1 MYYIFDNQLAFL
13 MSKFSLLFIVL
24 IFTCCEKPEHPIV
37 PGPCLTCPGKDT
49 LDPSLNWQV
58 SIHPDSASDFIESGM
73 VINDGKLI
81 YISEFYLPIRPI
93 VCRSINDGKELWRWI
108 DPDGRLSG
116 GGRNNTGI
124 VEDLWITSE
133 PHHVIIMNLHTGQL
147 YKKLDIGLE
156 NAGGGIRSRVVG
168 NCFYQTFTTYKNG
181 ADEYMVRINLDQ
193 LTTWDTV
200 FKAVK
205 EEKFEPF
212 LEPPS
217 LWINPQFDSCLVF
230 SLGFYNF
237 SNNKARERFIVFN
250 LKKDEVEWTIE
261 DYVDE
266 GQCSTNPIL
275 IHENKAYVQGQRSFH
290 CIDLLQKKEIWKRN
304 FYNNGYNLS
313 FSICNAIIAEG
324 MLITKS
330 EQEDIRA
337 LDLLTGQTIWENLNT
352 GGASP
357 YNMEYHNGRIY
368 FAGSSK
374 IWGIRASNGHTDW
387 VYNSP
392 NEKINSNAGFISGGI
407 VIDKENNSI
416 ISNDSYFMMSIKL
429 PK

>member
-1 MYYIFDNQLAFL
+1 
-13 MSKFSLLFIVL
+13 MSKFIILFIVL
-24 IFTCCEKPEHPIV
+24 GIFAGCELQEPPIP
-37 PGPCLTCPGKDT
+37 PGPCISCPGKDT
-49 LDPSLNWQV
+49 FKLDPSLNWQV

-73 VINDGKLI
+73 VISQGKLI
-81 YISEFYLPIRPI
+81 YISEFYLPVRPI
-93 VCRSINDGKELWRWI
+93 VCRNIADGKELWRWI
-108 DPDGRLSG
+108 DPDGRLAGG
-116 GGRNNTGI
+116 GGRNNTGLR
-124 VEDLWITSE
+124 ENLWVTTE
-133 PHHVIIMNLHTGQL
+133 AHNIILMNLESGLLHKKINIGQ
-147 YKKLDIGLE
+147 D
-156 NAGGGIRSRVVG
+156 NAGSPRSRING
-168 NCFYQTFTTYKNG
+168 NCLYHTFTSYQNG

-193 LTTWDTV
+193 LTQWDTV
-200 FKAVK
+200 FKATK
-205 EEKFEPF
+205 EDKFEPF

-217 LWINPQFDSCLVF
+217 LWINPQLDSCLVF

-237 SNNKARERFIVFN
+237 SNHQARERFIVYN
-250 LKKDEVEWTIE
+250 LKKDELEWTIE

-290 CIDLLQKKEIWKRN
+290 CIDLLQRKEIWKRN

-357 YNMEYHNGRIY
+357 YNMEYFKGRIY

-374 IWGIRASNGHTDW
+374 IWGIRASDGHTDW
-387 VYNSP
+387 VYSSP

-407 VIDKENNSI
+407 VIDKENEAI
-416 ISNDSYFMMSIKL
+416 ISNDSYFIMSIKL